1 MVSPFCS
8 SIGAGILEEN
18 GSLALLSTSY
28 TCDKGWQ
35 ECCIEE
41 AVVGVAVTQLAT
53 TTAAGRRDRCG
64 RVRKQHVGFLQSNS
78 WERRTAAAK
87 KKGTQKRKNVSA
99 RRIDEKKR

>member
-1 MVSPFCS
+1 V
-8 SIGAGILEEN
+8 EQ
-18 GSLALLSTSY
+18 LASEAKLARLIRRAVGWNALRF
-28 TCDKGWQ
+28 GWQ